1 MSEAIPQAEM
11 WTEYEFNFM
20 AKPIE
25 KTLEL
30 KDDEIFKLMF
40 QIAYLRLKSQCDEE
54 QKKELDAIY
63 QSTDKEL
70 QL

>member
-1 MSEAIPQAEM
+1 MDETIPQAEM

-20 AKPIE
+20 ANPIE
-25 KTLEL
+25 KTLDI
-30 KDDEIFKLMF
+30 KDDEIFKLNYKKL
-40 QIAYLRLKSQCDEE
+40 YLKLKNICDEK

-70 QL
+70 QT